1 MNITKKEIK
10 NLLKNL
16 FQILLSLFFEERLIV
31 HSKSFVISDDSA
43 MRDAIIRKKIYFFR
57 SRGIWR
63 LPPLRYPGTS
73 WFREFVR
80 GKLEITLSRVFFSV
94 RKKPG
99 TKKETV
105 KGNSNDF

>member
-1 MNITKKEIK
+1 MP
-10 NLLKNL
+10 
-16 FQILLSLFFEERLIV
+16 LSGRKYTFSGHVESGGSP
-31 HSKSFVISDDSA
+31 HFVT
-43 MRDAIIRKKIYFFR
+43 
-57 SRGIWR
+57 
-63 LPPLRYPGTS
+63 LEPCS

>member
-63 LPPLRYPGTS
+63 LPPLRYPGTL
-73 WFREFVR
+73 FVVSGICPWQIGNYPFAR
-80 GKLEITLSRVFFSV
+80 ILLRT
-94 RKKPG
+94 
-99 TKKETV
+99 KETWN
-105 KGNSNDF
+105 KKRNS